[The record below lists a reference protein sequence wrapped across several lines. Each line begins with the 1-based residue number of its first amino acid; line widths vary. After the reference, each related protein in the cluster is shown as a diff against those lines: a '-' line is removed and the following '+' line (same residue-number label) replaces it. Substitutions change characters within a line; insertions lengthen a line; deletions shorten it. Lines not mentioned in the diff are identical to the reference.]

1 MKEKIIEIIIET
13 VKEYNEGLSKEN
25 QISQDLDASIYGD
38 TNGIDSLGLVSFI
51 INLEQN
57 IEERLN
63 KVVSLADEKA
73 MSQKKSPYESINILS
88 EYILQLID

>member
-13 VKEYNEGLSKEN
+13 VKEYNEGLSKGN

-73 MSQKKSPYESINILS
+73 MSQKKSPYESINVLS
-88 EYILQLID
+88 EYILKLID